1 MSAMNYTCLLNVIRD
16 ERLDLLENLVDHSL
30 ELIST
35 LGNFFELTQTILE
48 NVHPIMENV
57 KKLEDDTYVMVG
69 NLDRPGEF
77 LLSRSS

>member
-16 ERLDLLENLVDHSL
+16 ERLDLLENLADHSL

-35 LGNFFELTQTILE
+35 LGNFFQLTQTILE

-77 LLSRSS
+77 LLS